1 MTHLNAYLGKIAW
14 FLFIILVSIVYGFLI
29 QINPIPPLNILLWG
43 SFCYLIYTVFLV
55 NFTNEKRS
63 RKIFIYIAMTVCI
76 YLIYVVKSVYFVSY
90 FNGIYLT
97 GSNDLI
103 PLEFEES
110 IQEVSEKISAL
121 KNADIDSP
129 ELNTQIL
136 ALQKERDQ
144 LTKKIYSKLSIWQT
158 VQVARHPQRPHTL
171 DFIKR
176 IFSDFDELHG
186 DRQFGD
192 DAAIVGGMAY
202 LENTPV
208 MIIGHEKGRETEEKV
223 RRNFGMPQPEGYR
236 KAKRLMYLAEQ
247 FSLPVITFIDTAGAY
262 PGVEGEERGQ
272 SEAIARNLAVMSEL
286 KTPIIVVITG
296 EGGSGGAL
304 AISVGDHLS
313 MLEYATYS
321 VASPEA
327 CASII
332 WRTAEKASDAADA
345 MKVSSGE
352 LKKINIVDEII
363 SEPLGGAHR
372 DYDLISQSIKSSIVN
387 NLSKLSSLSSDDLV
401 KRRYERLL
409 KIGS

>member
-1 MTHLNAYLGKIAW
+1 MTDKNNKLSEYIPQKDTIEDQK
-14 FLFIILVSIVYGFLI
+14 FLDF
-29 QINPIPPLNILLWG
+29 
-43 SFCYLIYTVFLV
+43 
-55 NFTNEKRS
+55 EK
-63 RKIFIYIAMTVCI
+63 
-76 YLIYVVKSVYFVSY
+76 
-90 FNGIYLT
+90 
-97 GSNDLI
+97 
-103 PLEFEES
+103 P
-110 IQEVSEKISAL
+110 IQEISEKILAL

-136 ALQKERDQ
+136 TLQKERDQ

-186 DRQFGD
+186 DRQFAD
-192 DAAIVGGMAY
+192 DAAIVGGIAY

-223 RRNFGMPQPEGYR
+223 KRNFGMPQPEGYR
-236 KAKRLMYLAEQ
+236 KAKRLMSLAEQ

-286 KTPIIVVITG
+286 KTPIIVVVTG

-304 AISVGDHLS
+304 ALGVGDHVS
-313 MLEYATYS
+313 MLQYATYS

-327 CASII
+327 CSSIV
-332 WRTAEKASDAADA
+332 WRSSENASDAAEA
-345 MKVSSGE
+345 MKVSAHE
-352 LKKINIVDEII
+352 LIKIKVIDEII
-363 SEPLGGAHR
+363 DEPSGGAHR
-372 DYDLISQSIKSSIVN
+372 DYDIAAANIKSSLV
-387 NLSKLSSLSSDDLV
+387 SSLKKISAFDTKDLV
-401 KRRYERLL
+401 ERRYQRLL
-409 KIGS
+409 TIGK